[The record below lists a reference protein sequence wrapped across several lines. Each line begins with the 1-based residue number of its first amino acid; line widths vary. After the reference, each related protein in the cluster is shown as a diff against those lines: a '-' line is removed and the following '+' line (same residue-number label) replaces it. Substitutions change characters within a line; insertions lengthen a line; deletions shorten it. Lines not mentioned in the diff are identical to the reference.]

1 MEKYCKNC
9 AYFYGNTHNKTH
21 FCSNIKV
28 TEVVVYED
36 WGDECPYFIEN
47 KKDKNKV

>member
-9 AYFYGNTHNKTH
+9 IYFYGNNYNKTH

-36 WGDECPYFIEN
+36 WGDECPYFTEN
-47 KKDKNKV
+47 KKEKDKK